1 MHFTKKNSFEKRIE
15 LKNKLKQQKILKF
28 PGAYNPLTAKL
39 IAEIGFEGIYI
50 SGGVMANDLGI
61 PDIGLTTLKEVSYR
75 ANQISRVTDLPAIVD
90 ADTGFGDCKKTIE
103 TFENLGLSGCHIEDQ
118 IDQKRCGHL
127 DNKEIISSATMV
139 NKIKTAVKAKKDKNF
154 LVIAR
159 TDANSVE
166 GLKKTIEIFEQLG
179 LSGCHIEDQIDE
191 KRCGHLDNKEIIP
204 SATMVNKIKTAV
216 KAKKDKNFL
225 VIARTDANSVEGI
238 KKTINRVKAYEDAG
252 ADIIFP
258 EAMKDEK
265 EFEQIRKNSKANLL
279 ANMTEFGKSKLL
291 SANELEN
298 LGYNIVIYP
307 VTTQRLAMKSVEDG
321 LRTIMNDGH
330 QNNIIDKMQTRK
342 RLYELVEYEKYNTPD
357 KKITDFKTDGHE

>member
-1 MHFTKKNSFEKRIE
+1 MHFTKKNSSEKRIE
-15 LKNKLKQQKILKF
+15 LKNKLKKQKILKF

-39 IAEIGFEGIYI
+39 IAEIRFDGVYI
-50 SGGVMANDLGI
+50 SGAVMANDLGV
-61 PDIGLTTLKEVSYR
+61 PDIGITTLKEVSYR
-75 ANQISRVTDLPAIVD
+75 ANQISRASDLPSIVD

-103 TFENLGLSGCHIEDQ
+103 IFENLGLSGCHIEDQ
-118 IDQKRCGHL
+118 IDQ
-127 DNKEIISSATMV
+127 
-139 NKIKTAVKAKKDKNF
+139 
-154 LVIAR
+154 
-159 TDANSVE
+159 
-166 GLKKTIEIFEQLG
+166 
-179 LSGCHIEDQIDE
+179 

-225 VIARTDANSVEGI
+225 VIARTDANSVEGL

-321 LRTIMNDGH
+321 LRTIINDGH

>member
-1 MHFTKKNSFEKRIE
+1 MHFTKKNPSEKRIE
-15 LKNKLKQQKILKF
+15 LKNKLKKQKILRF

-39 IAEIGFEGIYI
+39 IKEIGFDGVYI
-50 SGGVMANDLGI
+50 SGAVMANDLGI

-75 ANQISRVTDLPAIVD
+75 ANQISRVTDLPSIVD

-103 TFENLGLSGCHIEDQ
+103 TFE
-118 IDQKRCGHL
+118 
-127 DNKEIISSATMV
+127 
-139 NKIKTAVKAKKDKNF
+139 
-154 LVIAR
+154 
-159 TDANSVE
+159 
-166 GLKKTIEIFEQLG
+166 QLG
-179 LSGCHIEDQIDE
+179 LSGCHVEDQIDE

-204 SATMVNKIKTAV
+204 LAEMVNKIKTAV
-216 KAKKDKNFL
+216 NAKKDKNFL
-225 VIARTDANSVEGI
+225 IIARTDANAVEGI
-238 KKTINRVKAYEDAG
+238 KKTIDRAKAYEDAG

-265 EFEQIRKNSKANLL
+265 EFELIRKNLKVNLL

-291 SANELEN
+291 STNELEN

-342 RLYELVEYEKYNTPD
+342 RLYELVD
-357 KKITDFKTDGHE
+357 

>member
-1 MHFTKKNSFEKRIE
+1 MHFTKKNPSEKRIE
-15 LKNKLKQQKILKF
+15 LKNKLKKQKILRF

-39 IAEIGFEGIYI
+39 IAEIGFDGVYI
-50 SGGVMANDLGI
+50 SGAVMANDLGI

-75 ANQISRVTDLPAIVD
+75 ANQISRVTDLPSIVD

-103 TFENLGLSGCHIEDQ
+103 TFE
-118 IDQKRCGHL
+118 
-127 DNKEIISSATMV
+127 
-139 NKIKTAVKAKKDKNF
+139 
-154 LVIAR
+154 
-159 TDANSVE
+159 
-166 GLKKTIEIFEQLG
+166 QLG
-179 LSGCHIEDQIDE
+179 LSGCHVEDQIDE

-204 SATMVNKIKTAV
+204 LAEMVNKIIIAV
-216 KAKKDKNFL
+216 SAKKDKNFL
-225 VIARTDANSVEGI
+225 IIARTDANSVEGI
-238 KKTINRVKAYEDAG
+238 KKTIDRAKAYEDAG

-265 EFEQIRKNSKANLL
+265 EFELIRKNLKVNLL

-307 VTTQRLAMKSVEDG
+307 VTTQRLALKSVEDG

-342 RLYELVEYEKYNTPD
+342 RLYDLVDYEKYNTPD